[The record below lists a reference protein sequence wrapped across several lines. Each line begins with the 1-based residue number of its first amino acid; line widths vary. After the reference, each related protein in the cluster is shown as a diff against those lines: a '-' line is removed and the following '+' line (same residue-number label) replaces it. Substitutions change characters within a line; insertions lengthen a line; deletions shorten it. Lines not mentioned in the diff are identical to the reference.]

1 MEEFL
6 LLDDQNLSGET
17 KTPARPVLR
26 TAAGFDVLSAAFHGP
41 NPHSRREHS
50 ENPSKHQHSLGFPQ
64 GDISAD

>member
-6 LLDDQNLSGET
+6 LLDDQNLSSET
-17 KTPARPVLR
+17 KTPARLMLQ
-26 TAAGFDVLSAAFHGP
+26 TAVGFDVLSAAFLGP
-41 NPHSRREHS
+41 NPHSRRERS